1 MHSSI
6 GLGTPPQPSP
16 NESLPVPLRL
26 VEPADRSSAAV
37 HFRRIVLVCEVIGDV
52 LTVTLAVLLAYV
64 IYGESG
70 LGKQIHYSAKT
81 ILTVAVGFAL
91 VLVLML
97 DRAGA
102 YRLGNSLL
110 RVRETEHV
118 LRVSV
123 ESFLIAMA
131 VSFFT
136 NVLFARWLLV
146 LCLVLVPLLLVLEK
160 SLAYLIL
167 RLLHSRGYGNERV
180 IIYGSGSTGRR
191 VFSVLKRSPKLGLQP
206 LAFVDDDPAK
216 AGSAVFELGYERRQF
231 APVVRGPLTRD
242 LIDSYKADM
251 VIVAI
256 PSIAR
261 EAFIRT
267 LDEALGAS
275 ARISFV
281 PGHLVP
287 SDPWVGYQ
295 DIDGVLLASFRK
307 PTLRVGYQVVK
318 RLCDFFGSLVL
329 LVLAS
334 PLLLL
339 LALIIKLDSRGAVL
353 FRQERVGRI
362 GKLFQMYK
370 FRTMHAS
377 AAPYDYSPGS
387 PGDPRITR
395 VGKFLRRTS
404 LDELPQ
410 LFNVLRGNMSLV
422 GPRPEM
428 TFIVERYTERQMQ
441 RLEVKPGITGLWQLS
456 GDRVFQIHENI
467 EYDLY
472 YIQHRNFFMDLA
484 ILLHTSVFAMRGI

>member
-1 MHSSI
+1 MRSSVGI
-6 GLGTPPQPSP
+6 DNPPQSSS
-16 NESLPVPLRL
+16 NESLQGALRL
-26 VEPADRSSAAV
+26 VGPAKRPSTAV
-37 HFRRIVLVCEVIGDV
+37 HFRRIVLLCEVVAD
-52 LTVTLAVLLAYV
+52 
-64 IYGESG
+64 
-70 LGKQIHYSAKT
+70 
-81 ILTVAVGFAL
+81 ILTVCLAVVLANLIYEGSDLGRHIQYSEKAILTAALGFAL
-91 VLVLML
+91 VMVLML

-123 ESFLIAMA
+123 ESFAIAMA

-146 LCLVLVPLLLVLEK
+146 LGLILVPLLLILEK
-160 SLAYLIL
+160 SLAYLVL
-167 RLLHSRGYGNERV
+167 RFLHLRGYGNERV
-180 IIYGSGSTGRR
+180 LIYGSGSTGRR

-206 LAFVDDDPAK
+206 VAFVDDDPAK
-216 AGSAVFELGYERRQF
+216 AGTTVFELGYERRQF
-231 APVVRGPLTRD
+231 APVVHGPLTRD
-242 LIDSYKADM
+242 LIDKHKADM

-281 PGHLVP
+281 PGHLLP

-307 PTLRVGYQVVK
+307 PTLRIGYQVVK
-318 RLCDFFGSLVL
+318 RLCDLVGSAVFLVL
-329 LVLAS
+329 SS
-334 PLLLL
+334 PLMVL
-339 LALIIKLDSRGAVL
+339 LACLIKLDSRGTVL
-353 FRQERVGRI
+353 FRQERVGRN
-362 GKLFQMYK
+362 GKLFKMYK
-370 FRTMHAS
+370 FRTMNENT
-377 AAPYDYSPGS
+377 APYDYSPDTS
-387 PGDPRITR
+387 QDPRITR
-395 VGKFLRRTS
+395 VGRFLRRTS

-410 LFNVLRGNMSLV
+410 LFNVLRGDMSLV

-428 TFIVERYTERQMQ
+428 PFIVVQYTDRQMQ

-456 GDRVFQIHENI
+456 GDRVFHIHENI

-472 YIQHRNFFMDLA
+472 YIQHRNLFMDLA